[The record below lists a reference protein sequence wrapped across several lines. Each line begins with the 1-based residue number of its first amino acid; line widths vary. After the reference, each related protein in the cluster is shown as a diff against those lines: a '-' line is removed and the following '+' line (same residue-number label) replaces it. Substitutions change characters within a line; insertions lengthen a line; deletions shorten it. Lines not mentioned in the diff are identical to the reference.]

1 MIKSLHWLCVAE
13 TRRCHRVVG
22 DQKEERSLCNLDG
35 QSANSHCQVN
45 GSWKCS
51 AGPNYCDIELVGQ
64 TVLILRVLTRQ
75 NQVLILRVLTRQN
88 QVLILNVFTR
98 QNQVLILRVRFVGL
112 HTHFPP
118 YLVRMLSFCQ
128 IDIRELDWAC
138 WLIQSYLLLLDI
150 LPTSQSKECTFPYY
164 SMP

>member
-1 MIKSLHWLCVAE
+1 MIKSLNWLCVAE
-13 TRRCHRVVG
+13 TRLCRRVVG

-75 NQVLILRVLTRQN
+75 NQVLILKLLTSQNQVLILRVLTRQN

-98 QNQVLILRVRFVGL
+98 QNQVLILSVDQTEPSPNIDSAVRRTSYSFSSILGENVVFLSNRHQNWPRLVG
-112 HTHFPP
+112 
-118 YLVRMLSFCQ
+118 
-128 IDIRELDWAC
+128 
-138 WLIQSYLLLLDI
+138 
-150 LPTSQSKECTFPYY
+150 
-164 SMP
+164 

>member
-13 TRRCHRVVG
+13 TRLCHRVVG

-75 NQVLILRVLTRQN
+75 NQVLILRVLTVDQTEPSPHIDSAVRRTSYSFSS
-88 QVLILNVFTR
+88 ILGENVVFLSNR
-98 QNQVLILRVRFVGL
+98 HQRIGLRLWVNPILFAV
-112 HTHFPP
+112 T
-118 YLVRMLSFCQ
+118 
-128 IDIRELDWAC
+128 
-138 WLIQSYLLLLDI
+138 
-150 LPTSQSKECTFPYY
+150 
-164 SMP
+164 